1 MTSSEERPAT
11 RRRLEQA
18 STYKVPKVYEFV
30 EAIPLTSV
38 GKVDK
43 KAMRPNR

>member
-1 MTSSEERPAT
+1 VDKSVFEKEVLDFCRKTLAP
-11 RRRLEQA
+11 
-18 STYKVPKVYEFV
+18 YKVPRVVEFV

-43 KAMRPNR
+43 KALR